1 MNKSHINLYSLIAFI
16 TLMCLPQIMGC
27 SSSDNTVGGVPVIP
41 YYLAFE
47 VISPQVVLSGHCLPV
62 VIYQPN
68 TNPRIDQKQALTL
81 SCPERTGFGS
91 VKLKRG
97 MGSQLIDMN
106 WALGDVTELSVNVH
120 NELGV
125 TVSEFQV
132 RVITDPV
139 NRELSGV
146 LSPTEMVW
154 DSTAII
160 QISDEVTIP
169 AGNELTIQPG
179 TIIELS
185 ENARVIVEGRVSCK
199 GTRENPVVFS
209 SDYSGLPWGEIDHRS
224 SGSEYRYTF
233 FTNGGGDGSRSFG
246 HSQSQPVLRGT
257 GCEVSFDHVYIFNN
271 PGKAF
276 GFSRSEVHM
285 DSCLIS
291 RCDTGGEFE
300 LTLANFTNCYFMD
313 IPNDDGVEFDDDNDC
328 LYLVMPW
335 AGGDSPTVL
344 ENCVFIEGKDDGID
358 HNGANVIIRNCVID
372 GFDNEGVATSNMNSI
387 QILNTLVT
395 NCEQGI
401 EAGYGSPQVAIDH
414 CLMINN
420 ETGLRFGD
428 WYNNECEGSITMTNS
443 ISINNS
449 SHNVWNYVVRY
460 GDPRH
465 NAIDI
470 SYSILNDE
478 EYNSGEGCITG
489 TPEFSLDYML
499 KEDSPGRN
507 AASDSRDIGLVE

>member
-1 MNKSHINLYSLIAFI
+1 MIKSHIKKNSLIAFI
-16 TLMCLPQIMGC
+16 TITCLLQIIGC
-27 SSSDNTVGGVPVIP
+27 SSSDNNVGGVPIIP
-41 YYLAFE
+41 DYPAFE
-47 VISPQVVLSGHCLPV
+47 VISPQVVLSGHNLPV
-62 VIYQPN
+62 VMYQPD
-68 TNPRIDQKQALTL
+68 TNPRINQIQTLTF
-81 SCPERTGFGS
+81 SCPEKSGFGS
-91 VKLKRG
+91 INLKRG
-97 MGSQLIDMN
+97 MGSQLVDLS
-106 WALGDVTELSVNVH
+106 WTLGDVTELNVNVH
-120 NELGV
+120 SELGV
-125 TVSEFQV
+125 TVEEFQV
-132 RVITDPV
+132 HILTNPV
-139 NRELSGV
+139 YRELSGV
-146 LSPTEMVW
+146 LSPSEMIW
-154 DSTAII
+154 DSTEII
-160 QISDEVTIP
+160 QISDEITIP
-169 AGNELTIQPG
+169 AGSVLTIQSG

-185 ENARVIVEGRVSCK
+185 ENARVVVEGRVSCN
-199 GTRENPVVFS
+199 GTRENPVIFT

-224 SGSEYRYTF
+224 SGSEYSYTF

-246 HSQSQPVLRGT
+246 HSQSQPVFRGT
-257 GCEVSFDHVYIFNN
+257 GCEVSLDHVFIFDN

-313 IPNDDGVEFDDDNDC
+313 MPNDDGIEIDDDNDC

-335 AGGDSPTVL
+335 DGGDSPTVL

-358 HNGANVIIRNCVID
+358 QNGANVIIRNCVID
-372 GFDNEGVATSNMNSI
+372 GFDNEGVATSDKNSI
-387 QILNTLVT
+387 QIMNTLVT

-401 EAGYGSPQVAIDH
+401 EAGYGSPKVVIDH

-443 ISINNS
+443 ISIDNS

-460 GDPRH
+460 DEPRL

-470 SYSILNDE
+470 SYSLVNDE
-478 EYNSGEGCITG
+478 EYNSEKGCITG
-489 TPEFSLDYML
+489 EPKFSLDYLL
-499 KEDSPGRN
+499 KEDSPGVR
-507 AASDSRDIGLVE
+507 AASDSRNMGLIE